1 MLRFLLICAVLIP
14 PGLALPQNFTIRG
27 RVIDADTEEGV
38 SFCNVFF
45 EGTTTG
51 VSSDLD
57 GYYELTTGK
66 LPGNSLSAS
75 AIGYQTAQMA
85 LGKDTEQTV
94 NFVLHAD
101 RLTLSEVVVVAGENP
116 ANAIVRGIIANKER
130 NRLEYFPN
138 IGYQSY
144 AKLELDFEN
153 VPPKL
158 RDSKL
163 MKPFAFIFEN
173 FDSTSDE
180 KPFLPVYLNETVS
193 NVYYDGDKK
202 QWSEIVLAQRTS
214 GVNNAT
220 IIDYI
225 KKIYTP
231 FSVYDNWIYILE
243 KPFASPFS
251 NSGLSYYE
259 YYIIDSLFIRN
270 QWSYQLKFKPKRKQE
285 NTFYGDFWVA
295 DSTFAIQKVNMRM
308 SPDVNINLVNRI
320 IIYQDFEYQQG
331 SWLPNRKKTI
341 LDFKPAEKAPGMIG
355 RHTVTFRDY
364 DPDFAVNIPEK
375 QPRPAPETLIKDEA
389 YWQTA
394 RHEPLAKN
402 EAGIYAMVDSLKN
415 TPAYKT
421 YSQVLKTL
429 VDGYVDVGKLEFGP
443 YFSIYNSNPVEGSRI
458 RLGLRTSNRLSKKIR
473 LNAYGAYGFRDEVF
487 KYGAEL
493 RYLSSRDPRKM
504 LGLAYNSDI
513 SQSNENTESFEE
525 GDLFSGFLRRDL
537 PMKLIQVKEAKAY
550 FERYWNNGF
559 SNRLTLLSRH
569 LDPYGGIAADGGGFN
584 FVYLRPHGTGEVD
597 TTINTTELIIKT
609 RFAFKEEFIDLTF
622 DRASLG
628 TKHPAIE
635 LQYTLGI
642 NDLLG
647 SDYHYHKISLYYRH
661 YFNINPVGWLSYR
674 FRAGKVFGELPFLL
688 LEVHP
693 GNEAYF
699 MGRGIFNTMNRY
711 EFASDTYASLILEH
725 HFDGYFLNKIPLMR
739 KLKWREVISFKAVA
753 GSLSARNREANRLN
767 LFAPS
772 GLDTYTGFRPPDKK
786 PFMEVGVGIE
796 NIFKFLRVDAIW
808 RLNYLDNPEASR
820 FNVVGG
826 MYFFF

>member
-1 MLRFLLICAVLIP
+1 MLRFLLICALLFP
-14 PGLALPQNFTIRG
+14 PGLALSQSFIIRG
-27 RVIDADTEEGV
+27 RVIDADTEEGI

-57 GYYELTTGK
+57 GYYELITEK

-75 AIGYQTAQMA
+75 AIGYQTVKMP
-85 LGKDTEQTV
+85 LSRETEQMV
-94 NFVLHAD
+94 DFKLQAD
-101 RLTLSEVVVVAGENP
+101 HLTLSEVVVIAGENP
-116 ANAIVRGIIANKER
+116 ANAIVRGIIANKDR
-130 NRLEYFPN
+130 NRLEYFPH

-193 NVYYDGDKK
+193 EVYYAEDKK
-202 QWSEIVLAQRTS
+202 QWAEIVLAQRTS

-231 FSVYDNWIYILE
+231 FSVYDNWLYILE

-320 IIYQDFEYQQG
+320 IIYQDFEYLEG
-331 SWLPNRKKTI
+331 RWLPNRKKTI
-341 LDFKPAEKAPGMIG
+341 LDFKPADKAPGMIG
-355 RHTVTFRDY
+355 RHTATFRDY
-364 DPDFAVNIPEK
+364 NLDYAKNLPDKPPKFDPEA
-375 QPRPAPETLIKDEA
+375 LLKDDA
-389 YWQTA
+389 YWETA

-402 EAGIYAMVDSLKN
+402 EAGIYAMVDSLQN

-429 VDGYVDVGKLEFGP
+429 VDGYIDVGKLEFGP
-443 YFSIYNSNPVEGSRI
+443 YFSVYTSNQVEGSRV
-458 RLGLRTSNRLSKKIR
+458 RLGLRTSSRMSKKFR

-487 KYGAEL
+487 KYGAEF
-493 RYLSSRDPRKM
+493 RYLASRNPRKL
-504 LGLAYNSDI
+504 LGLAYNFDI

-525 GDLFSGFLRRDL
+525 GDLFSGFLRRNL
-537 PMKLIQVKEAKAY
+537 PMKLIQVKEAKTY

-559 SNRLTLLSRH
+559 SNRVTLLSRR
-569 LDPYGGIAADGGGFN
+569 LDPYGAIAPDGGGFN
-584 FVYLRPHGTGEVD
+584 FAYLRPHGSGEVD

-661 YFNINPVGWLSYR
+661 YFNINPIGWLSYR

-739 KLKWREVISFKAVA
+739 KLKWREVISFKAVS

-767 LFAPS
+767 LFGPS
-772 GLDTYTGFRPPDKK
+772 DLDTYTGFRPPDKK

-820 FNVVGG
+820 FNLVGG
-826 MYFFF
+826 MYFYF